1 MKKTIISTMLAIA
14 AISAA
19 AQTVEDGLSYS
30 QNDYF
35 GTARSIAMG
44 NAFTALGGDAGS
56 VGINPAGSAVNN
68 YSQFTITPGVNMSFT
83 STAFNAAGN
92 VDLSGTTTGS
102 VNASRFVMPNFSSIV
117 TFETGNRSRVK
128 RFSFGISGNATG
140 YLNESEYA
148 GGINGQS
155 SMMSSIAAVANSSG
169 ITSSELNNAYFSD
182 LYVDLWPAK
191 IGYNTALINPTE
203 DGKSFYPTAAGG
215 LYDFEQVYTRESRGS
230 KYDWVIN
237 FGLDYEDFLYFGANL
252 GLVTY
257 ERKLSQYF
265 DEAPTSAVPVVLDGK
280 SDSFL
285 SGWLGS
291 HLNISGSGIYGKF
304 GVIYV
309 PSPQFRLGAA
319 IQTPTAMYIRESLWY
334 EGGADFN
341 SATYAEAVDNYD
353 EYYARYKVV
362 SPMRVN
368 LGLAYNFG
376 AGVISVDYEAANYG
390 SMRFK
395 SDNNNTS
402 SWSDLN
408 SEITSYLGV
417 ENQLRVGAE
426 YKINPAFA
434 VRAGYNLRT
443 SPYKGSNT
451 ATNII
456 SGGLGYSS
464 NGSFFCDFACRFA
477 MLPTRYYYPYSSYDS
492 VESPETSFK
501 TNLLSLVAT
510 LGWRF

>member
-182 LYVDLWPAK
+182 PV
-191 IGYNTALINPTE
+191 
-203 DGKSFYPTAAGG
+203 
-215 LYDFEQVYTRESRGS
+215 RGPMACQ
-230 KYDWVIN
+230 N
-237 FGLDYEDFLYFGANL
+237 RL
-252 GLVTY
+252 
-257 ERKLSQYF
+257 QYG
-265 DEAPTSAVPVVLDGK
+265 PYQ
-280 SDSFL
+280 
-285 SGWLGS
+285 S
-291 HLNISGSGIYGKF
+291 H
-304 GVIYV
+304 
-309 PSPQFRLGAA
+309 
-319 IQTPTAMYIRESLWY
+319 
-334 EGGADFN
+334 
-341 SATYAEAVDNYD
+341 
-353 EYYARYKVV
+353 
-362 SPMRVN
+362 
-368 LGLAYNFG
+368 
-376 AGVISVDYEAANYG
+376 
-390 SMRFK
+390 
-395 SDNNNTS
+395 
-402 SWSDLN
+402 
-408 SEITSYLGV
+408 
-417 ENQLRVGAE
+417 
-426 YKINPAFA
+426 
-434 VRAGYNLRT
+434 
-443 SPYKGSNT
+443 
-451 ATNII
+451 
-456 SGGLGYSS
+456 
-464 NGSFFCDFACRFA
+464 
-477 MLPTRYYYPYSSYDS
+477 
-492 VESPETSFK
+492 
-501 TNLLSLVAT
+501 
-510 LGWRF
+510 